1 MTGEVE
7 IDEAL
12 VRALLHEQHPDLSGL
27 ALVRHAD
34 GWDNLLWRLGDDL
47 LVRLPRRAPAA
58 TLTAHEHRWLPELGP
73 RLPLPV
79 PVPVRTGVPGS
90 GFPWSWSVVPW
101 LVGEPATVAPVNAA
115 VAARQLGG
123 FLRAL
128 HVPAPADAPY
138 NTYRSVPLAARAT
151 DLEARLT
158 HVAWRRVWED
168 ALAADPQSGPPLW
181 VHGDLHPANVLV
193 AGGALAGVI
202 DFGDV
207 CAGDPAV
214 DLAAMWMLL
223 APTAHDRFA
232 AAYGPID
239 DHLRRRARGWAV
251 VFGTLLVAIGSDP
264 RPASG
269 RPLYL
274 AVGHR
279 TLARLTRASR

>member
-1 MTGEVE
+1 MG
-7 IDEAL
+7 
-12 VRALLHEQHPDLSGL
+12 QHPL
-27 ALVRHAD
+27 
-34 GWDNLLWRLGDDL
+34 
-47 LVRLPRRAPAA
+47 
-58 TLTAHEHRWLPELGP
+58 
-73 RLPLPV
+73 
-79 PVPVRTGVPGS
+79 
-90 GFPWSWSVVPW
+90 
-101 LVGEPATVAPVNAA
+101 
-115 VAARQLGG
+115 RQLGG

-128 HVPAPADAPY
+128 HVEAPADAPY
-138 NTYRSVPLAARAT
+138 NSYRSVPLAARAA
-151 DLEARLT
+151 DLEARLAR
-158 HVAWRRVWED
+158 VAWRRVWED
-168 ALAADPQSGPPLW
+168 GVAADPHGGSPLW

-223 APTAHDRFA
+223 PLSAHDRFA

-251 VFGTLLVAIGSDP
+251 VFGTMLVAIGSDP

-279 TLARLTRASR
+279 TLARLTSCLLYTSPSPRDS